1 MFFQVKK
8 IDLRDIKKIIFDYYG
23 RDSKIAIIYK
33 DKKLTKRLL
42 IAGESFYL
50 MRELLNCFPANLFE
64 VKFIRKRHI
73 PKKHREFLLNTNI
86 LDEKQREELS

>member
-1 MFFQVKK
+1 
-8 IDLRDIKKIIFDYYG
+8 
-23 RDSKIAIIYK
+23 
-33 DKKLTKRLL
+33 
-42 IAGESFYL
+42 